1 MYYTE
6 KEAKERNFK
15 TFDNL
20 LKKCHDGDLAHMM
33 EWLCSSDLSKQFSS
47 NQDGY
52 KYFVKCFNSWS
63 KSKHNIEEV

>member
-6 KEAKERNFK
+6 KEATKRNYK
-15 TFDNL
+15 TFDDL
-20 LKKCHDGDLAHMM
+20 LNKCHNGDLADMM
-33 EWLCSSDLSKQFSS
+33 KWICSSDLSNQFSR
-47 NQDGY
+47 NKDGY